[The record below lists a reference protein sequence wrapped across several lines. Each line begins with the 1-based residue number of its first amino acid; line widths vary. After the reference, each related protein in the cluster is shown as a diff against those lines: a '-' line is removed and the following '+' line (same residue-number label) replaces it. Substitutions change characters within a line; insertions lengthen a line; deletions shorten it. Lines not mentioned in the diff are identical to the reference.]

1 MSTPEMPIDRDEF
14 RDAMTRIDHGLA
26 GIHNRLDV
34 LNGRAGRTETR
45 LTVLETRLITIGG
58 ALGALWGVVQFVV
71 GR

>member
-14 RDAMTRIDHGLA
+14 RDSMARVYA
-26 GIHNRLDV
+26 GIDGINDHLGK
-34 LNGRAGRTETR
+34 LNDRTGRTETR

-58 ALGALWGVVQFVV
+58 ALGVLWGVVQFVV